1 MAAGLAA
8 LQLPGRRVGL
18 AAVAWCIQMS
28 TAAAFPVTDQITPTV
43 LPQGADLAAPDVMDL
58 QHQMGLA
65 SGFAGLGLEGGWVI
79 LPRITAEETL
89 TDNVFEARSP
99 RQWDL
104 TTIIS
109 PGVAVLGDTT
119 HLQLRL
125 NYAPEL
131 EMHVEAGDQNVL
143 AQQLNAVGTVTIIP
157 DALFV
162 DLRALAGVQ
171 ATNGGIGGQ
180 GGLGQPGS
188 APVTASTIATPGQ
201 EGLAKG
207 NRSQTAIISIS
218 PYVLHQW
225 SDVGTVK
232 FGVSASQTST
242 SVVTG
247 FAPIPLVSQGTDYQH
262 QSTLE
267 EFGEFQTGDELVAFR
282 DTVSADAR
290 QSSSGGTGTGYSS
303 RETANNRLDYQINR
317 TVSVYGEIGWED
329 INYGGGTALHIN
341 GPTWG
346 VGTTLTPNPDSA
358 LTLGYGFQN
367 GAYTFLFQ
375 GRYALTARTIL
386 TGTYNNGIGTQLEQ
400 LNDALDQAAVS
411 DNGALLNSQTGGPLF
426 VGNNALGVAAGVY
439 RIKSL
444 TLSLATTL
452 DSDQFTVVV
461 GHTEQTQLGRNATA
475 GSNGVWTGTAAWT
488 HQISPDLVGTAT
500 ASYSLGSPLAGEHS
514 NSLVASVGLQY
525 ILSETVS
532 TFARYTF
539 YDRQSSIAGDSFYQ
553 DLFLV
558 GIVKQF

>member
-8 LQLPGRRVGL
+8 LQLPARRAGL
-18 AAVAWCIQMS
+18 AALAWCIQMG
-28 TAAAFPVTDQITPTV
+28 TATAFPLTDLANPPLLPT
-43 LPQGADLAAPDVMDL
+43 GADLAAPDVQDL

-89 TDNVFEARSP
+89 TDNVFEAHSP

-104 TTIIS
+104 TTILS
-109 PGVAVLGDTT
+109 PGVAVLGDTSRI
-119 HLQLRL
+119 QLRL
-125 NYAPEL
+125 NYAPTL

-143 AQQLNAVGTVTIIP
+143 AQQLNTVGTVTLVP
-157 DALFV
+157 DTFFV
-162 DLRALAGVQ
+162 DLRAVAGVQ

-188 APVTASTIATPGQ
+188 GPITASTIASTGQ
-201 EGLAKG
+201 EGLSKN
-207 NRSQTAIISIS
+207 NRSETGVVSIS
-218 PYVLHQW
+218 PYVLHRFG
-225 SDVGTVK
+225 DIGAMK
-232 FGVSASQTST
+232 LGVSLSQSST
-242 SVVTG
+242 SQVTG
-247 FAPIPLVSQGTDYQH
+247 FAPVPLVSQGTNH
-262 QSTLE
+262 QSLSTLE
-267 EFGEFQTGDELVAFR
+267 EFGQFQTGDEFTVFR
-282 DTVSADAR
+282 DTVSGDAQ
-290 QSSSGGTGTGYSS
+290 QSSSSGTGTGYSS
-303 RETANNRLDYQINR
+303 RDAANNRLDYQINR

-329 INYGGGTALHIN
+329 IKYGGGTSVNIN

-386 TGTYNNGIGTQLEQ
+386 TGSYNNGIGTQLEQ
-400 LNDALDQAAVS
+400 LNDQLNQASVTDYGSLAS
-411 DNGALLNSQTGGPLF
+411 SETGGPLF
-426 VGNNALGVAAGVY
+426 VGNNALGVAGGVY
-439 RIKSL
+439 RFKSL
-444 TLSLATTL
+444 TLSLSTTL
-452 DSDQFTVVV
+452 DLDQFQVVV
-461 GHTEQTQLGRNATA
+461 AHTEESPLGRNTSA
-475 GSNGVWTGTAAWT
+475 GSNGVWVGTASWS
-488 HQISPDLVGTAT
+488 HQISPDLIGTAT
-500 ASYSLGSPLAGEHS
+500 ASYSLGSPLAGQHS

-539 YDRQSSIAGDSFYQ
+539 YDRQASIAGESFYQ